1 MPGRRVIVHAGF
13 HKTATT
19 SAQKFLR
26 ANGKNIWPRCSLVL
40 PGKLRKG
47 AALMAVRYSR
57 YGKPALLDAF
67 GKDLHGTLSKI
78 DQNSSRK
85 VLISDENIAGRMP
98 GRDGQLSYNATPALM
113 AQAEEVICDVFGTE
127 SDVVF
132 FFTTR
137 DPDSWLKSTYKHN
150 LRTSR
155 LTLDEGTYTATYAPA
170 ADLAGVTKAV
180 ADAVTGTVYTVDLA
194 DLTGPN
200 GPAQPLID
208 LIELPDQRRRK
219 LVPHPVENAG
229 PDDGLMDDLLALN
242 RSNLSDKDLNAAKA
256 DLLGKTQNDDG

>member
-13 HKTATT
+13 HKTGTT

-40 PGKLRKG
+40 PGRLRKG
-47 AALMAVRYSR
+47 AARMAVRYSR
-57 YGKPALLDAF
+57 YGKAALLDAF
-67 GKDLHGTLSKI
+67 AEDLYATLAEI
-78 DQNSSRK
+78 NQESSRK

-98 GRDGQLSYNATPALM
+98 GRDGQMRYSATPALM
-113 AQAEEVICDVFGTE
+113 ARAEDVICDVFVTE
-127 SDVVF
+127 TDVVF
-132 FFTTR
+132 YFTTR
-137 DPDSWLKSTYKHN
+137 DPESWLKSTYKHN

-155 LTLDEGTYTATYAPA
+155 LTMDEATYKVTYAPA
-170 ADLAGVTKAV
+170 ADLAGVAKAV
-180 ADAVTGTVYTVDLA
+180 ADAVTGTVYTIDIA

-208 LIELPDQRRRK
+208 LMELPDYRRRK

-229 PDDGLMDDLLALN
+229 PNDALLDDLLALN
-242 RSNLSDKDLNAAKA
+242 RSNLSDDALNAAKVN
-256 DLLGKTQNDDG
+256 LLGKAQDNDG

>member
-1 MPGRRVIVHAGF
+1 MLGRRVIVHAGF

-26 ANGKNIWPRCSLVL
+26 ANSKNIWPRCSLAL
-40 PGKLRKG
+40 PGKLHKG

-57 YGKPALLDAF
+57 YDKPALLDAF
-67 GKDLHGTLSKI
+67 GEGLHGTLSKI

-85 VLISDENIAGRMP
+85 ILISDENIAGRMP
-98 GRDGQLSYNATPALM
+98 GRDGQLSYNAAPALM
-113 AQAEEVICDVFGTE
+113 ARAEDIICDVFGSET
-127 SDVVF
+127 DVVF
-132 FFTTR
+132 CFTTR
-137 DPDSWLKSTYKHN
+137 EPDSWLKSTYKLN

-155 LTLDEGTYTATYAPA
+155 LTMDEATYTATYAPV
-170 ADLAGVTKAV
+170 ADLAGVAKAV

-208 LIELPDQRRRK
+208 LIELPDHRRRK
-219 LVPHPVENAG
+219 LVPHPVDNTG
-229 PDDGLMDDLLALN
+229 PDEGLVADLLALN

-256 DLLGKTQNDDG
+256 DLLGKAQNDDG